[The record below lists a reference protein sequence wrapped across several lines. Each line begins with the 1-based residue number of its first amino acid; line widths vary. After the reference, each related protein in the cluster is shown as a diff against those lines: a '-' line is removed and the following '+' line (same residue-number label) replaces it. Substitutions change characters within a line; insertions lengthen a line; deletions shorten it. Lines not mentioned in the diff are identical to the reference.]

1 MNETVPILEQ
11 LKSFGKIGK
20 YTTKM
25 FCYENYNNMLLWKLW
40 EHSGAFHAA
49 WSKMGR
55 GVLWRYRPADLSL
68 GNIDCDSSEEVGNGV
83 GYVDVGLRKGFDLI

>member
-1 MNETVPILEQ
+1 
-11 LKSFGKIGK
+11 
-20 YTTKM
+20 
-25 FCYENYNNMLLWKLW
+25 
-40 EHSGAFHAA
+40 
-49 WSKMGR
+49 MGR